1 MVKKDKDRGV
11 HTLNEGKSLATEWF
25 DQMCADAPE
34 ESAARA
40 RAGKGAGED
49 SSEDEGDVRL
59 QIRQP
64 RLGLGAKF
72 IPHSQALLSKDFRGE
87 KGKADGKLSGTLK
100 ALKRKQGD
108 RSVEEREFFVKPKA
122 GRRGEDEDEGESRT
136 AAISKKQKKQQAA
149 QPAEGKVG
157 KAGIGYADTAALS
170 VASTARPCLLALGW
184 RWCILGT
191 ATARASLA
199 P

>member
-1 MVKKDKDRGV
+1 MVKKDKDPGV

-157 KAGIGYADTAALS
+157 KAAKEGGDEGGEGGNGKKS
-170 VASTARPCLLALGW
+170 KKQK
-184 RWCILGT
+184 
-191 ATARASLA
+191 
-199 P
+199 